1 MNKWVSSYISNYT
14 KVLNDIPVDQIS
26 DLICEF
32 KKYLD
37 TVRKPYLTVTG
48 SPMQRLEQ
56 ILDFIK

>member
-1 MNKWVSSYISNYT
+1 MMEYEDWRK
-14 KVLNDIPVDQIS
+14 DIDN
-26 DLICEF
+26 EF